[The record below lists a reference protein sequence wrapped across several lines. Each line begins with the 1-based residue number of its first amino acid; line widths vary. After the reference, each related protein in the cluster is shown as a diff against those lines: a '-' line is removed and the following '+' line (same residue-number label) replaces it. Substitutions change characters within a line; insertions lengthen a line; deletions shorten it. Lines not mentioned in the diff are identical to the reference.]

1 MISKSK
7 HLPQRTCIAC
17 RQIKEKKAL
26 IRLVR
31 ADNEA
36 VEVDISG
43 KKPGRGAY
51 LCPNKACWE
60 MALKKNRL
68 EHALRTKLSDASCQ
82 SFISPKIKKRKPLEA
97 EPVEEIGEEEPVEIP
112 SIPEAPSEKP
122 EEKQIRFAEDILAE
136 ALKVKIPDKIK
147 DETKGKRK
155 GKVIKYKK
163 QDEHFID
170 DGSEA

>member
-1 MISKSK
+1 MMISKSK

-51 LCPNKACWE
+51 LCPNKDCWE

-82 SFISPKIKKRKPLEA
+82 SL
-97 EPVEEIGEEEPVEIP
+97 
-112 SIPEAPSEKP
+112 
-122 EEKQIRFAEDILAE
+122 
-136 ALKVKIPDKIK
+136 
-147 DETKGKRK
+147 
-155 GKVIKYKK
+155 IKYSH
-163 QDEHFID
+163 DLLEE
-170 DGSEA
+170 S